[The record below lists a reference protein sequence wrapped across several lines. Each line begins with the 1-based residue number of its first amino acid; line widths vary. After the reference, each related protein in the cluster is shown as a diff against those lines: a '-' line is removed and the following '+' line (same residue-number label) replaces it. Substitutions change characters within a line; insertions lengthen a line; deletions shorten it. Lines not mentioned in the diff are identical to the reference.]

1 MILIISQPFEVLL
14 LPQHLIS
21 KTYFSATVIKL
32 LISFPPLP
40 YISYLFISTDTEL
53 AECKRS
59 LRAAKEQEN
68 IANEAAAALRV
79 TVETNA
85 GLISRLKNLPKLIV

>member
-1 MILIISQPFEVLL
+1 MISIVSRPFEVLS

-21 KTYFSATVIKL
+21 KTHFAVTGIKF
-32 LISFPPLP
+32 LISFPPIP
-40 YISYLFISTDTEL
+40 YISYLFILKDTEL

-68 IANEAAAALRV
+68 IANEAAVALRV

-85 GLISRLKNLPKLIV
+85 GLISR